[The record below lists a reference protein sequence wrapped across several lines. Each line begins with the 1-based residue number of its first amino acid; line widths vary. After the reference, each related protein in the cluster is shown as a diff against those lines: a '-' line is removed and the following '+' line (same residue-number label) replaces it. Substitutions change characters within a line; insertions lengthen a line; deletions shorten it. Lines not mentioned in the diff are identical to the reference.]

1 MEWSRFIDKDK
12 AYSGFVKYRKKVID
26 ASETGKFDEAF
37 IDLGTKALEGDAV
50 AQDCLAY
57 FYNRGLPGFL
67 KQNYDIYISWEIL
80 ACANGNCFA
89 LDKFEFFLQFGMD
102 YIFEKELILKQA
114 LRRGNITQKNAL
126 YMIANLFCESM
137 ADILKLDA
145 NKLIKVK
152 NEEVKFSQ
160 EVNRKFVMAMESSI
174 PVVAEYL
181 VS

>member
-57 FYNRGLPGFL
+57 FYNRG
-67 KQNYDIYISWEIL
+67 L

-145 NKLIKVK
+145 KKLIKVK

-174 PVVAEYL
+174 PVVAEFL